1 MYKVC
6 HVTSVHQPED
16 GRIFRRACVSL
27 AKAGYDTYL
36 VERGDSYD
44 KDGVHIIGI
53 GKPEKPG
60 RLYRMTTF
68 SKKAYDVALK
78 VDADLYH
85 LHDPELLLFARKL
98 KSKGKKVV
106 FDSHENYVVMIRNKN
121 FLFFPRL
128 IAKCYEIYSNYIF
141 SKIDG
146 VVYTN
151 NSEFYRNVSK
161 ICKHTCFTRNY
172 PWKNELY
179 DYYSDKIQKE
189 KNTACFIG
197 SLTKA
202 HGIVEIVKACYQAG
216 YKLYLAGTFYSEE
229 FKNEVFSLKEFSCV
243 DFLGVIGRDKVLDIL
258 QKVEVGLCVL
268 HNVGQF
274 YPGHNL
280 STKVYE
286 CMAMAIPVILNDS
299 PYNVYVINKYAFGK
313 CVNPLEVSEIAKTLQ
328 EYAVN
333 DRLRVDTGKR
343 GQQLFLEKCCWDQ
356 EQNNLLKMYEEI
368 FKDGN

>member
-36 VERGDSYD
+36 VERGESYD

-68 SKKAYDVALK
+68 TKKAFEAALK

-85 LHDPELLLFARKL
+85 LHDPELLQFARQL
-98 KSKGKKVV
+98 KKKGKKVV
-106 FDSHENYVVMIRNKN
+106 FDSHENYVLMIKEKKY
-121 FLFFPRL
+121 LPFPTL
-128 IAKCYEIYSNYIF
+128 IAKWFERYSNKIF
-141 SKIDG
+141 SEIDG
-146 VVYTN
+146 VIYPNTGEYYTN
-151 NSEFYRNVSK
+151 LSK
-161 ICKHTCFTRNY
+161 ICKHICVTGNY
-172 PWKNELY
+172 PWKHELY
-179 DYYSDKIQKE
+179 DYYSAEIPKE
-189 KNTACFIG
+189 KRTACYIG
-197 SLTKA
+197 TLTRG
-202 HGIVEIVKACYQAG
+202 HGIIEIVKACYQAG
-216 YKLYLAGTFYSEE
+216 YKLYLAGTFDTED
-229 FKNEVFSLKEFSCV
+229 FKKEVLSLKEFSCV

-268 HNVGQF
+268 HHIGQF
-274 YPGHNL
+274 YPAGSL

-286 CMAMAIPVILNDS
+286 CMAMAIPVILNNS
-299 PYNVYVINKYAFGK
+299 PYNVNIIRKYGFGI
-313 CVNPLEVSEIAKTLQ
+313 CVRPLEVSEIAKALQ

-333 DRLRVDTGKR
+333 EKLRRDTGKR
-343 GQQLFLEKCCWDQ
+343 GQELFLNKFCWDQ
-356 EQNNLLKMYEEI
+356 EQNNLIKMYEEI
-368 FKDGN
+368 FEDNT